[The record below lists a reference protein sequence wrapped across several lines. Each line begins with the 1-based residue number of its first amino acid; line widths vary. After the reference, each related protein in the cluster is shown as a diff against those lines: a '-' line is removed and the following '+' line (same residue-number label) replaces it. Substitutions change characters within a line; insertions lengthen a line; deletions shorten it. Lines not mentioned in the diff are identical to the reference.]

1 MYVLRQP
8 PADLLQV
15 LNDPRTSPVE
25 VRAILKDY
33 IDVGIPEHGLRAN
46 RFDMRGGQ
54 QAGNDR
60 IGHLVFDDVGRL
72 TRPTRMNDHLHVRDV
87 WQGVQRYVLQRPDSG
102 KGEQQH
108 CCKDHETIA
117 CANVNNSG
125 EHHMP
130 PVAFTRNCFVAIT

>member
-60 IGHLVFDDVGRL
+60 IGHLVFDDFGLL
-72 TRPTRMNDHLHVRDV
+72 TRPTRMNYHLHVRDV
-87 WQGVQRYVLQRPDSG
+87 WQAVKRYVLQR
-102 KGEQQH
+102 Q
-108 CCKDHETIA
+108 A
-117 CANVNNSG
+117 
-125 EHHMP
+125 
-130 PVAFTRNCFVAIT
+130 